1 MNKKLKPSTPSQ
13 QNNKKQVLKKYNKIK
28 CSMEQ
33 QQMMSPHLIF
43 TNSLRNLYQVEKKAD
58 SKISLKSK

>member
-1 MNKKLKPSTPSQ
+1 
-13 QNNKKQVLKKYNKIK
+13 
-28 CSMEQ
+28 MEQ